1 MICRPFGPKQ
11 VKVPVIGQGTWG
23 IAESGKARE
32 KAKQAIRRGIELGMV
47 HIDTAEMY
55 TGAEEL
61 LAEVIKDLPREQL
74 FIVSKVLPSNASF
87 NGTIK
92 ACEAS
97 LKRLGTDYLDC
108 FLLHWRGSL
117 PLEDTMAALEELV
130 KAGKIRSLGVSNF
143 DVKDLEEA
151 IGYLK
156 KEKIVCNQVLYNLG
170 ERGIERRLIPF
181 CKKEKISVVGYTPFG
196 KIPPPSS
203 GQGKALQQI
212 ASRHGATL
220 RQVILA
226 FTIRDENLFSIPK
239 SAVTSHTEENAL
251 AHNLKLDQDDIAAI
265 DRAFPAPTEDVPL
278 AVL

>member
-1 MICRPFGPKQ
+1 MISRPFGPDQ
-11 VKVPVIGQGTWG
+11 VKVAAIGQGTWQ

-32 KAKQAIRRGIELGMV
+32 KAKQAIRRGIDLGMV

-61 LAEVIKDLPREQL
+61 LAEAIKDLPRQQL

-87 NGTIK
+87 AGTIQ
-92 ACEAS
+92 ACEHS

-117 PLEDTMAALEELV
+117 PLEDTMRALEELV
-130 KAGKIRSLGVSNF
+130 KTGKIRSLGVSNF

-151 IGYLK
+151 MRYLK
-156 KEKIVCNQVLYNLG
+156 KERIVCNQVLYNLG

-181 CKKEKISVVGYTPFG
+181 CKKEKISIVGYSPFG

-203 GQGKALQQI
+203 GQGQALQQI
-212 ASRHGATL
+212 AAKHKATI
-220 RQVILA
+220 RQIILA
-226 FTIRDENLFSIPK
+226 FTIRDQALFGIPK
-239 SAVTSHTEENAL
+239 SSVASHTEENAA
-251 AHNLKLDQDDIAAI
+251 AHKVKLDQDDIAAI
-265 DRAFPAPTEDVPL
+265 DKAFPAPTDDVPL